1 MRFKT
6 DADRA
11 AETERLRTAAD
22 QHEQY
27 ANEAD
32 NRGHYIK
39 GDHHLARAAAARN
52 ALNDLHQQG

>member
-1 MRFKT
+1 MRKMT

-32 NRGHYIK
+32 NRGHYRK
-39 GDHHLARAAAARN
+39 GDLHLERAAAARN
-52 ALNDLHQQG
+52 ALNELHQQS